1 LIIDVAVVL
10 AGGEARRFGGDKLA
24 ALVDGEPSIARVAAA
39 LRGAGA
45 REVYAAT
52 RSPER
57 CRLYRG
63 LAGLDGCL
71 YDPPLTC
78 SGPGRALLAAAE
90 AAWEHGWRRVLVAP
104 GDSPWLEPLTLLRFA
119 QLAGGADAATVL
131 HEGGY
136 IESLLQ
142 LHRGEVLASMIE
154 SLRALCGLRG
164 ELRASDPLR
173 LAPRLTLVGSGLLA
187 ATATTF
193 SHINTR
199 EAHKTRQ
206 PRNPLSRD
214 VLLLSPSR
222 PRPHPELPAPLLLE
236 TLREEARLYHTLGL
250 RQLERQARRD
260 HEALTATPT

>member
-1 LIIDVAVVL
+1 LTVIDAAVIL

-24 ALVDGEPSIARVAAA
+24 ALVDGEPSIARIADA

-45 REVYAAT
+45 REVYAVT
-52 RSPER
+52 LSRER
-57 CRLYRG
+57 CRLYKA

-71 YDPPLTC
+71 LDPPLQC
-78 SGPGRALLAAAE
+78 GGPGRALLAAAE

-104 GDSPWLEPLTLLRFA
+104 GDSPWLEPVTLLRFA
-119 QLAGGADAATVL
+119 QLAGGSDAATVL

-142 LHRGEVLASMIE
+142 LHRGSHLAAMVE
-154 SLRALCGLRG
+154 PLRALCGLRG

-173 LAPRLTLVGSGLLA
+173 LAPRLTLVGSGLLSTS
-187 ATATTF
+187 ATAY

-199 EAHKTRQ
+199 EALKTRE
-206 PRNPLSRD
+206 PRNPLTRSIIH
-214 VLLLSPSR
+214 LHPGR
-222 PRPHPELPAPLLLE
+222 PRPLPTLPTSL
-236 TLREEARLYHTLGL
+236 LREALRREIGLYQNLGL

-260 HEALTATPT
+260 LAVLQ